1 MTTRNRV
8 LYIIACAAPPARE
21 VDKLIRPA
29 QDSGWD
35 VCLIATPQATKFI
48 DIPAME
54 QLTGHPVRSE
64 YKHPDEPDVL
74 PPPDA
79 VIVAPATCNTINKW
93 AAGISDTLALGI
105 ITEGIGKGLPLV
117 ALPFTN
123 RAQAAHPAFQRSIT
137 DLRTWG
143 VTVLYGPDVYE
154 LHQPG
159 QGGHQLHRYPWHL
172 ALQAAEQAVQH
183 KNKDA

>member
-1 MTTRNRV
+1 MTTHGGRV
-8 LYIIACAAPPARE
+8 LYVIACAAPPARE
-21 VDKLIRPA
+21 VGKLIRPA
-29 QDSGWD
+29 QDAGWD
-35 VCLIATPQATKFI
+35 VCLIATPQSTKFI
-48 DIPAME
+48 DLAAME

-105 ITEGIGKGLPLV
+105 ITEGIGKRLPII

-123 RAQAAHPAFQRSIT
+123 RAQASHPAFERSID
-137 DLRTWG
+137 DLRSWG

-154 LHQPG
+154 LHEPG
-159 QGGHQLHRYPWHL
+159 EGGRQLHRYPWHL
-172 ALQAAEQAVQH
+172 PLEVV
-183 KNKDA
+183 KPRLYE